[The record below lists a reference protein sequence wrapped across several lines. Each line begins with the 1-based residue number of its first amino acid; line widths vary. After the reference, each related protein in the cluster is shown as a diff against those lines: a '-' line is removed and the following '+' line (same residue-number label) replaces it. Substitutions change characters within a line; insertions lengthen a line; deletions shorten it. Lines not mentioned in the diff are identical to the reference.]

1 MRVRARFAL
10 VAVLLVAAV
19 ALAGEKPAVDPVEQ
33 DVTQGALRVVGDD
46 GAVIECPL
54 KHTDVQAD
62 ISGFIA
68 RVKVVQTFYN
78 PMDEKIEAVYVFPL
92 PHKSAVDAMTMVMG
106 DRRIVG
112 VIKRRAAAR
121 QIYEMALQA
130 GQTAALLEQERPN
143 IFVQSVGNIEP
154 RQEVNVELTYI
165 DVLEYDMGVYEF
177 HFPMVVGPRYAA
189 DGAIAKPGG
198 AAPTRIPGNDRPDP
212 RVKQSGGVNPP
223 VLKPGFR
230 TGHDVS
236 LAVRL
241 NAGVPIRDLKVA
253 NHKAEVERTGE
264 AGAAA
269 ALSPNDTIPNK
280 DFVLRYAVVGEKP
293 EMAVLSHT
301 HGPGSGTF
309 MLMIQPKEDEKL
321 KQRPP
326 REISFLID
334 VSGSMSGHPTAK
346 VREAMAGLL
355 KQCRSKDTVQV
366 ITFAG
371 SAHKFFPKAVP
382 CTEANIE
389 KALGFTRGLR
399 GGGGTRMLEG
409 IKKAINDPLDPE
421 RVRIVVLLTDGYIG
435 NEAQIIAEVG
445 RRCGD
450 RIRFWAIGIGSSPN
464 RFLIDGV
471 AKQGGGMAKILGLK
485 DDAAPLVKEIMER
498 ITRAQLAKIRI
509 DWGDVTVTETY
520 PAKIPELWA
529 GRPLIV
535 FGLYSGGG
543 RDTKVTVSGEVEGEP
558 ASWPLSVHFPAAEK
572 ANAVLPKVWARHK
585 IEDLMHTT
593 YYLGS
598 PEVEEAVTAI
608 ALEYGLMS
616 QYTSF
621 VAVDTSKAPLPELAR
636 PPRRMLVPVPL
647 PAGTRYEGFFGPAG
661 DLWEGKLANGYAA
674 GRTHRLSLDARYKRD
689 GKAYAYRGRASRNG
703 RIAANAPAGGFAYG
717 GGRGLALPGPAPLPA
732 PPMRRT
738 EAAKSAPKTLTAM
751 NRQAGL
757 ASSLER
763 EMLVEDDAAFARPAT
778 VYWAVSA
785 EFQQRRADLVK
796 RVQEAFKQA
805 ETLKEKGAPDAARGW
820 ATFAYLLDTAC
831 MRHRISNGEIGG
843 KALALIQTIDKE
855 QKKAWAKQIP
865 ALDTR
870 LKLVIRD
877 KSLAEAVAAVAKAAR
892 LRVTLLPGSIE
903 DACAVTGTPSLRVTY
918 LDLRNATVAQALD
931 WLLVPERMSWWVTKG
946 QVVAGTLRR
955 AGIESPW
962 VYDVSHLAIPL
973 ADELKELKD
982 QNKQMA
988 AMKQAAADFIAAARK
1003 GLSLGEDR
1011 VTWFAAGQLL
1021 VFADGQTHGKAGKL
1035 FAQLADP
1042 KATMG
1047 GDLAAL
1053 HKLTAVRAAAVE
1065 KGSDARLAARARA
1078 EAILAL
1084 DAFAWQLLAEAAA
1097 GRLDL
1102 EALTRLQVAWKS
1114 PALDKGIKAHPVV
1127 ALRAAWAIAEA
1138 AKVLPKERE
1147 LAALADSARART
1159 AEAATAALGAF
1170 EKSPTNPAQAYL
1182 SVIYGALG
1190 RRSDAEFFG
1199 KARKLVTGAAF
1210 KPMPLLALREAAT
1223 ALLAPS
1229 GQVDGTALVGRVRD
1243 HGQHIRGDDAVV
1255 LTALACRRAGGDAW
1269 RAFRAEA
1276 RDLVGRQP
1284 LSGSVVVLISRLG
1297 AAPLPILASAK

>member
-19 ALAGEKPAVDPVEQ
+19 ALGGAKPAVDPVEQ

-46 GAVIECPL
+46 GAVVECPL
-54 KHTDVQAD
+54 KHTDVKAD

-68 RVKVVQTFYN
+68 RVRVVQTFYN

-92 PHKSAVDAMTMVMG
+92 PHKSAVDAMTMVIG
-106 DRRIVG
+106 GRRIVG
-112 VIKRRAAAR
+112 AIKRRAAAR
-121 QIYEMALQA
+121 AIYEQALAA

-154 RQEVNVELTYI
+154 RQEVNVEITYI

-177 HFPMVVGPRYAA
+177 HFPMVVGPRYNAG
-189 DGAIAKPGG
+189 GAIAKPGG
-198 AAPTRIPGNDRPDP
+198 AAPTRIPGNAQPDP

-223 VLKPGFR
+223 VVKPGFR

-241 NAGVPIRDLKVA
+241 NAGVPIQGLNVA
-253 NHKAEVERTGE
+253 NHKAELERTGK
-264 AGAAA
+264 AGAAV
-269 ALSPNDTIPNK
+269 ALSPGDTIPNK

-293 EMAVLSHT
+293 EMAVLAHT
-301 HGPGSGTF
+301 HGLGSGTF
-309 MLMIQPKEDEKL
+309 LLMIQPKENEKL
-321 KQRPP
+321 KRRPP

-334 VSGSMSGHPTAK
+334 VSGSMSGQPTAK

-355 KQCRSKDTVQV
+355 KQCRTKDTVQV

-371 SAHKFFPKAVP
+371 SAHRFFPKAVP

-435 NEAQIIAEVG
+435 NEAQIIEEVG

-450 RIRFWAIGIGSSPN
+450 HIRFWAIGIGSSPN
-464 RFLIDGV
+464 RFLTDGV
-471 AKQGGGMAKILGLK
+471 ARQGGGMSKVLGLK

-520 PAKIPELWA
+520 PAKLPELWA
-529 GRPLIV
+529 GRPVIV

-543 RDTKVTVSGEVEGEP
+543 RDTTITVSGEVEGEP
-558 ASWPLSVHFPAAEK
+558 ASWPLTVGFPATEK
-572 ANAVLPKVWARHK
+572 ANAVLPKVWARNK

-598 PEVEEAVTAI
+598 PEVEEAVTSI

-621 VAVDTSKAPLPELAR
+621 VAVDTSKAPLPEPAQ

-661 DLWEGKLANGYAA
+661 DLWEGKLADGRMA
-674 GRTHRLSLDARYKRD
+674 GRQDRLSAVRYKLA
-689 GKAYAYRGRASRNG
+689 GKSGAYRGRGSRPG
-703 RIAANAPAGGFAYG
+703 RIAANAPAGGFAHG
-717 GGRGLALPGPAPLPA
+717 GSRGLALPGPAPLPGT
-732 PPMRRT
+732 PMRRT
-738 EAAKSAPKTLTAM
+738 EAAATGPRPTTAA
-751 NRQAGL
+751 RHRAGL
-757 ASSLER
+757 GASLER
-763 EMLVEDDAAFARPAT
+763 EVLDKDEAAFARPAT

-785 EFQQRRADLVK
+785 EFQQRRADLAK
-796 RVQEAFKQA
+796 RVQEALKQA
-805 ETLKEKGAPDAARGW
+805 ETHKEKGAPAAARGW

-831 MRHRISNGEIGG
+831 MRHRISNGEVGG
-843 KALALIQTIDKE
+843 KALALIQTLDKE
-855 QKKAWAKQIP
+855 QRKAWAKQMP

-870 LKLVIRD
+870 LGLVVRD
-877 KSLAEAVAAVAKAAR
+877 QSLAEAIAAVASAAK
-892 LRVTLLPGSIE
+892 LRVTVLPGSIE
-903 DACAVTGTPSLRVTY
+903 DACAVTGKPALRVTY

-931 WLLVPERMSWWVTKG
+931 WLLVPERMTWWVTKG
-946 QVVAGTLRR
+946 QVVAGTIRR
-955 AGIESPW
+955 AGVESPW

-973 ADELKELKD
+973 ADELKALKD

-988 AMKQAAADFIAAARK
+988 AMKQAAADFVAAARK
-1003 GLSLGEDR
+1003 ALSLGEDR

-1021 VFADGQTHGKAGKL
+1021 IFADGQTHGKAGKL
-1035 FAQLADP
+1035 FEQLADP
-1042 KATMG
+1042 KAKVG
-1047 GDLAAL
+1047 DDLAAL
-1053 HKLTAVRAAAVE
+1053 HKLSVARAAAVE
-1065 KGSDARLAARARA
+1065 KGRDARLAARARA
-1078 EAILAL
+1078 EAMLAL

-1114 PALDKGIKAHPVV
+1114 PALEQGVKAHPMV
-1127 ALRAAWAIAEA
+1127 ALRAAWAIGEA
-1138 AKVLPKERE
+1138 AKALPKERE
-1147 LAALADSARART
+1147 LSALADSAGART

-1170 EKSPTNPAQAYL
+1170 EKSPSNPMQAYL
-1182 SVIYGALG
+1182 AVIYAALG
-1190 RRSDAEFFG
+1190 RRSDAEFLN

-1210 KPMPLLALREAAT
+1210 KPMHLLALRDAAT

-1243 HGQHIRGDDAVV
+1243 HRQHIGGDDAVI
-1255 LTALACRRAGGDAW
+1255 LTALACRRAGGEAW
-1269 RAFRAEA
+1269 RTFRAEA
-1276 RDLVGRQP
+1276 HDLVGRQP
-1284 LSGSVVVLISRLG
+1284 LRGSVVVLSNRLAG
-1297 AAPLPILASAK
+1297 SALPIVASSR

>member
-1 MRVRARFAL
+1 MRVRARFVL

-19 ALAGEKPAVDPVEQ
+19 ALGGERPAVDPVEQ
-33 DVTQGALRVVGDD
+33 DVTQGALRVVQDD

-92 PHKSAVDAMTMVMG
+92 PHKSAVDAMTMAIG

-121 QIYEMALQA
+121 AIYEMALQA
-130 GQTAALLEQERPN
+130 GQAAALLEQERPN

-154 RQEVNVELTYI
+154 RQEVNVEITYI

-177 HFPMVVGPRYAA
+177 HFPMVVGPRYNAG
-189 DGAIAKPGG
+189 GAIAKPGG

-212 RVKQSGGVNPP
+212 RVKESGGVNPP
-223 VLKPGFR
+223 VIKPGFR
-230 TGHDVS
+230 SGHDIS
-236 LAVRL
+236 LAARL
-241 NAGVPIRDLKVA
+241 NAGVPIRDLEVA
-253 NHKAEVERTGE
+253 NHKAEIERTGE
-264 AGAAA
+264 AGAAV
-269 ALSPNDTIPNK
+269 ALSPGDTIPNK
-280 DFVLRYAVVGEKP
+280 DFVLRYAVVGKKP
-293 EMAVLSHT
+293 EMAVLCHT

-321 KQRPP
+321 KRRPP

-334 VSGSMSGHPTAK
+334 VSGSMSGHPTVK

-421 RVRIVVLLTDGYIG
+421 RVRIVVLLTDGHIG
-435 NEAQIIAEVG
+435 NEAEIIAEVG
-445 RRCGD
+445 RRCGE

-471 AKQGGGMAKILGLK
+471 AKQGGGMSKILGLK

-509 DWGDVTVTETY
+509 DWGDVNVTETY

-529 GRPLIV
+529 GRPVIV

-543 RDTKVTVSGEVEGEP
+543 RDTKVTVSGQVEGEP
-558 ASWPLSVHFPAAEK
+558 ASWPITVHFPATEK
-572 ANAVLPKVWARHK
+572 ANDVLPKVWARQK
-585 IEDLMHTT
+585 IEDLMHQT
-593 YYLGS
+593 YYQGS
-598 PEVEEAVTAI
+598 PEVEEAVTAL

-621 VAVDTSKAPLPELAR
+621 VAVDTSKAPLPEPAR

-661 DLWEGKLANGYAA
+661 DFDGKLANGYAA
-674 GRTHRLSLDARYKRD
+674 VRKDRLSLTRYKSAR
-689 GKAYAYRGRASRNG
+689 AYAHRGRAPARLS
-703 RIAANAPAGGFAYG
+703 ANAPAGGFAHG
-717 GGRGLALPGPAPLPA
+717 GSRGLGVTGPVPLPV

-738 EAAKSAPKTLTAM
+738 RAVESAPKPMTAM
-751 NRQAGL
+751 PRQAGL

-763 EMLVEDDAAFARPAT
+763 EMLVEDDAAFARPST

-785 EFQQRRADLVK
+785 EFQQRRAGLVK
-796 RVQEAFKQA
+796 RVQEALKQA
-805 ETLKEKGAPDAARGW
+805 ETHKEKGAPAAARAW

-831 MRHRISNGEIGG
+831 MRHRISNGEVGG
-843 KALALIQTIDKE
+843 KALALIQTLDKE

-865 ALDTR
+865 ALDAR

-877 KSLAEAVAAVAKAAR
+877 QSLAEAVAVVAKAAR

-903 DACAVTGTPSLRVTY
+903 DACAVTGQPSLRVTY
-918 LDLRNATVAQALD
+918 LDLRNATAAQALD
-931 WLLVPERMSWWVTKG
+931 WLFVPERMTWWVTKG

-973 ADELKELKD
+973 ADELRGLKD
-982 QNKQMA
+982 HNKQMA

-1003 GLSLGEDR
+1003 ALSLAEDR

-1042 KATMG
+1042 KATVG
-1047 GDLAAL
+1047 GDLVAL

-1065 KGSDARLAARARA
+1065 KGSGARLGVRAQA
-1078 EAILAL
+1078 EAMLAL
-1084 DAFAWQLLAEAAA
+1084 DTFAWQLLAEAAA

-1114 PALDKGIKAHPVV
+1114 PALEKGIKSHPVA

-1147 LAALADSARART
+1147 LAVLADSARART

-1170 EKSPTNPAQAYL
+1170 EKSPTNPTQAYL
-1182 SVIYGALG
+1182 AVIYAALG
-1190 RRSDAEFFG
+1190 RRSDAEFSG
-1199 KARKLVTGAAF
+1199 KASKLVTGAAS
-1210 KPMPLLALREAAT
+1210 KPMQLLALREAAT

-1229 GQVDGTALVGRVRD
+1229 GQADAKALAALVRQQA
-1243 HGQHIRGDDAVV
+1243 QHIRGDDAVV
-1255 LTALACRRAGGDAW
+1255 LTALACRKAGGDAW

-1284 LSGSVVVLISRLG
+1284 LSGSVVVLISRLSS
-1297 AAPLPILASAK
+1297 ASLPILASAR

>member
-10 VAVLLVAAV
+10 VAVVLVAAV

-92 PHKSAVDAMTMVMG
+92 PHKSAVDAMTMVIG

-112 VIKRRAAAR
+112 LIKRRAAAR
-121 QIYEMALQA
+121 EIYEMALQA

-154 RQEVNVELTYI
+154 RQEVKVEITYI

-177 HFPMVVGPRYAA
+177 HFPMVVGPRYNAG
-189 DGAIAKPGG
+189 GAIAKPGG
-198 AAPTRIPGNDRPDP
+198 AAPTRIPGNDRADP
-212 RVKQSGGVNPP
+212 RVKESGGVNPP
-223 VLKPGFR
+223 VIKPGFR

-241 NAGVPIRDLKVA
+241 NAGVPIRDLNVA

-321 KQRPP
+321 KRRPP

-355 KQCRSKDTVQV
+355 KQCRPIDTVQV

-371 SAHKFFPKAVP
+371 SAYKFFDKAVP
-382 CTEANIE
+382 CTEGNIQ
-389 KALGFTRGLR
+389 KALNFTERLR
-399 GGGGTRMLEG
+399 GGGGTEMLKG
-409 IKKAINDPLDPE
+409 IKMAINDPLDPE

-435 NEAQIIAEVG
+435 NEAQIIEEVG

-464 RFLIDGV
+464 RFLTDGV
-471 AKQGGGMAKILGLK
+471 AKQGGGMAKVLGLK

-529 GRPLIV
+529 GRPVIV
-535 FGLYSGGG
+535 LGLYSGGG

-558 ASWPLSVHFPAAEK
+558 ASWPLTVHFPATEK

-585 IEDLMHTT
+585 IEDLMHQT

-598 PEVEEAVTAI
+598 PEVEEAVTSI

-661 DLWEGKLANGYAA
+661 DRWDGRLANGYAA
-674 GRTHRLSLDARYKRD
+674 VGKDSLAAGRYKRG
-689 GKAYAYRGRASRNG
+689 GKAYAYRGRASG
-703 RIAANAPAGGFAYG
+703 PVGTAEDAPAGGFAYG
-717 GGRGLALPGPAPLPA
+717 GSRGLALAGPAPLPA

-738 EAAKSAPKTLTAM
+738 EAAKSAPKPMTAM
-751 NRQAGL
+751 PRQAGL
-757 ASSLER
+757 PASLER
-763 EMLVEDDAAFARPAT
+763 EMIAPGDADFARPST

-796 RVQEAFKQA
+796 RVQEALKQA
-805 ETLKEKGAPDAARGW
+805 ETLKEKEAPAAARGW

-831 MRHRISNGEIGG
+831 MRHRISNGEVGG
-843 KALALIQTIDKE
+843 KALVLIQTLDKE
-855 QKKAWAKQIP
+855 QRKAWGKQIP
-865 ALDTR
+865 TLDAR

-877 KSLAEAVAAVAKAAR
+877 TSLAEAVAAVAKAAR

-931 WLLVPERMSWWVTKG
+931 WLLVPERMTWWVTKG

-1003 GLSLGEDR
+1003 ALSLGEDR

-1035 FAQLADP
+1035 FEQLADP
-1042 KATMG
+1042 EAKVG
-1047 GDLAAL
+1047 GDLAAF
-1053 HKLTAVRAAAVE
+1053 HKLAAIRAAAVE
-1065 KGSDARLAARARA
+1065 KGSDARLAARAQA
-1078 EAILAL
+1078 EAMLAL

-1127 ALRAAWAIAEA
+1127 ALRAGWAIGEA

-1170 EKSPTNPAQAYL
+1170 EKSPTNPTEAYL
-1182 SVIYGALG
+1182 AVTYAALG
-1190 RRSDAEFFG
+1190 RRSDAEFFA

-1210 KPMPLLALREAAT
+1210 KPMHLLALREAAT

-1229 GQVDGTALVGRVRD
+1229 GQADAKALGALIRQQS
-1243 HGQHIRGDDAVV
+1243 QHIRGDDAVV

-1284 LSGSVVVLISRLG
+1284 LSGSVVVLISRLSS
-1297 AAPLPILASAK
+1297 ASLPILASAR